1 MKKLA
6 LAIVG
11 LAGVVSAA
19 NANIGTG
26 FYLGAA
32 GGYGSTV
39 GKYTQQG
46 TLGGNGAP
54 AQPGAGVNGSID
66 IGGNAANLGA
76 FVGYGWVQN
85 CLYFGGEFGY
95 TFENTKINDT
105 LGQAT
110 GRHAAILKRSG
121 YFNVALRGGYLFT
134 PNTMLYIRLGTN
146 WGKWKLDDSLNAF
159 NQANPGS
166 GSKNRMSF
174 APGVGLET
182 AVHKNVYVRVEYTY
196 EYGPSVRAR
205 STNAGFTNNYAN
217 VGSIRSQSAKLGVAY
232 KF

>member
-1 MKKLA
+1 MKKLT
-6 LAIVG
+6 LAILGCVG
-11 LAGVVSAA
+11 AMSATD
-19 NANIGTG
+19 ANIGTG
-26 FYLGAA
+26 FYIGAA

-46 TLGGNGAP
+46 TFAV
-54 AQPGAGVNGSID
+54 PGAGVNGSMD

-76 FVGYGWVQN
+76 FLGYGWVQN
-85 CLYFGGEFGY
+85 CVYFGGEFGY

-105 LGQAT
+105 LGQAV
-110 GRHAAILKRSG
+110 GRHALALKRSG

-205 STNAGFTNNYAN
+205 SASGPFANNFAN